1 MTAALDQARDV
12 SNSGA
17 LATGRRP
24 HVAVIATGGTIAGK
38 ADNVRSASRY
48 QSGVIAIADICQT
61 VPALSEIADI
71 STDQFSNI
79 DSKDIDLETWERL
92 ALHANRV
99 AARPDIDGIVIT
111 HGTDTLEETAFLLH
125 LVMKTAKPVVVTGA
139 MRPADAI
146 SFDGA
151 ANLYDAVTAAA
162 AKCCR
167 AQGVLVVFDNR
178 IHSARHV
185 IKTSTSG
192 VAAFSSGEHGVLGRA
207 FDGHAIIDRHVIQP
221 HTHSSIFSMDAGFSP
236 VEVMLSYGGASC
248 AALDGILSSGARG
261 VVIAGTGNGSV
272 SEPFARRLAA
282 AAASGVAVVRAS
294 RIEHGYVS
302 RTADDEAQGFVV
314 SGSLGACKARILL
327 MLALGLHPRMD
338 HAALQDLF
346 DRY

>member
-248 AALDGILSSGARG
+248 AALDGILPAPAELSSLARET
-261 VVIAGTGNGSV
+261 ALCPNLLRDV
-272 SEPFARRLAA
+272 SLRPPRAA
-282 AAASGVAVVRAS
+282 WRWCAQAASNMAMFRA
-294 RIEHGYVS
+294 
-302 RTADDEAQGFVV
+302 
-314 SGSLGACKARILL
+314 
-327 MLALGLHPRMD
+327 PRMTK
-338 HAALQDLF
+338 HRGLSSAGRSVPVRRAF
-346 DRY
+346 Y